1 MIIYRAVDY
10 AYNLSDPTSA
20 ATLSECRIEVNLFDG
35 DEKPVKGAVISN
47 GVTTAETDKNGK
59 AVFED
64 LTPDLY
70 SITIRSLPEGCTS
83 EHKVQVVTITDA
95 DPEVKLGIPVKRE
108 FYVEEEES
116 SQPEIQPEQSA
127 VVDRYIP
134 SVGNPAVPIIF
145 VGVLLAVCSLSL
157 VISKIKRR

>member
-1 MIIYRAVDY
+1 M
-10 AYNLSDPTSA
+10 
-20 ATLSECRIEVNLFDG
+20 
-35 DEKPVKGAVISN
+35 
-47 GVTTAETDKNGK
+47 
-59 AVFED
+59 
-64 LTPDLY
+64 
-70 SITIRSLPEGCTS
+70 
-83 EHKVQVVTITDA
+83 QVVTITDA